1 MLPSATDIYW
11 EGAEEM
17 KKRHLLTG
25 LAGVVLLLTVSM
37 GRALAAETSGDTAQ
51 KSLET
56 SMGKM
61 YMTEWLRVKSQTDLR
76 ECTKETPMRLYALY
90 TATQGYQIYNISEDA
105 TDTVQLE
112 RKELDSAIYGNKN
125 YVEMSAEK
133 PTDYGY
139 IMYSGEN
146 DSDDNLQS
154 PMCYISLNST
164 MKTWL
169 ATDDSRDLNLNAS
182 TPSKWTV
189 YFSRTQSGTYT
200 SLFVNYSWKTDP
212 TIWVDN
218 SGKLYSSTS
227 GNNSSYQ
234 KYAMYIGKVTD
245 ITVIQKDVT
254 VGDGQTVRIGEEGGI
269 ALQEGVTL
277 TIEKG
282 GTAIVQSRFL
292 NQGTIINRGT
302 IVVMD
307 QGSLQPVYDTGGT
320 LLCEGGDLII
330 TKGGRFM
337 SGEKLTLKK
346 GSSIV
351 NEGIFLT
358 GQDVSLEDATLI
370 TEEGGYTL
378 LGYNILATDFTNTGV
393 TSVTDSALGSS
404 QKIPSLRLATAKV
417 LSESAFS
424 ISSKSKLK
432 NYGTTVIHQTIS
444 GSGELI
450 QAGGTLYYKK

>member
-1 MLPSATDIYW
+1 
-11 EGAEEM
+11 M
-17 KKRHLLTG
+17 KKRRLLIG
-25 LAGVVLLLTVSM
+25 LVGAFLLLMVPVS
-37 GRALAAETSGDTAQ
+37 RALAAETSEDTAQ
-51 KSLET
+51 KKLES

-61 YMTEWLRVKSQTDLR
+61 YMTEWIRVKSATNLR
-76 ECTKETPMRLYALY
+76 ECTEQTPMRLYALQDEKRGY
-90 TATQGYQIYNISEDA
+90 PLHGVSTTATETAQLTLQEMDA
-105 TDTVQLE
+105 
-112 RKELDSAIYGNKN
+112 AIYGNKN
-125 YVEMSAEK
+125 YVELSAEK

-146 DSDDNLQS
+146 DSDDNLQY
-154 PMCYISLNST
+154 PKCYISLNST
-164 MKTWL
+164 VDTWL
-169 ATDDSRDLNLNAS
+169 ATDDSRDLNINSA

-189 YFSRTQSGTYT
+189 YFSRTQSGNYT

-212 TIWVDN
+212 TIWVSS
-218 SGKLYSSTS
+218 SGELYSDTTGSNST
-227 GNNSSYQ
+227 YR

-245 ITVIQKDVT
+245 ITVIQKDIT

-269 ALQEGVTL
+269 ALQAGVTL

-282 GTAIVQSRFL
+282 GTAIVESRFL

-307 QGSLQPVYDTGGT
+307 KGSLQPVYDTGGI
-320 LLCEGGDLII
+320 LRCEGGDLVI

-337 SGEKLTLKK
+337 SGEELTLQK

-351 NEGIFLT
+351 NQGIFLT
-358 GQDVSLEDATLI
+358 GQDLSLEDAMLI

-378 LGYNILATDFTNTGV
+378 LGYDITATDFTNANI
-393 TSVTDSALGSS
+393 TSITDNALGSS
-404 QKIPSLRLATAKV
+404 QKIPSLKLATAKA
-417 LSESAFS
+417 LSESEFS
-424 ISSKSKLK
+424 INSRSKLR

-450 QAGGTLYYKK
+450 PAGGTLYYKK